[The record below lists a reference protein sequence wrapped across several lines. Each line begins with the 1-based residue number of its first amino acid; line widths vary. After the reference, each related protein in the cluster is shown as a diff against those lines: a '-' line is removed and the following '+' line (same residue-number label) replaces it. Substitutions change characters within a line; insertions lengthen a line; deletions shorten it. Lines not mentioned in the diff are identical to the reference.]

1 MGIDRIVSSLG
12 LKTTNYWVSL
22 LRSLPPHEV
31 GVIKVSAG
39 LFRFRLLFQ
48 SFVEELAYLVREAGI
63 MLPLVVEARKD
74 TLDFYQ
80 KKLSLALQEKNI
92 PTYNVPVNVVYL
104 KPSLVEKRWTVE
116 TIFTA
121 GIIEAILSHRLPILV
136 AAGVF
141 EKRVVPLGGIV
152 LARELVYTL
161 HAKKLILVGHTPIC
175 FKDGRCITEIWPEE
189 IWREKIRR
197 KEITPAMARR
207 VRTAFDILSKLGP
220 GHSVQITR
228 PQLRKDGISTGLLEE
243 LLGNGSGTYIALP
256 PQITVYPLEAVDR
269 KWLFGMIDEAFQVYG
284 RRLRS
289 DYFESIVDKKPL
301 VYLDSLQK
309 GGAVVYLLEE
319 APYMCKLFTRQD
331 YEGIGI
337 GSTVIR
343 TIYKHFGGLCWRTS
357 KNNERTPAFYLR
369 LVDEYKGEVV
379 ETEKFYIYFLGKIC
393 SKKEFLSSRINA
405 LPSSFED

>member
-12 LKTTNYWVSL
+12 LRTTNYWVNL
-22 LRSLPPHEV
+22 LKSLPPHEI

-39 LFRFRLLFQ
+39 LFRSSRLFQ
-48 SFVEELAYLVREAGI
+48 SFVEEVAYLARETGI
-63 MLPLVVEARKD
+63 MLPLVVEARKNA
-74 TLDFYQ
+74 LYFYQ
-80 KKLSLALQEKNI
+80 RKLAEALSEKDI
-92 PTYNVPVNVVYL
+92 PSYAVPVNVVYL
-104 KPSLVEKRWTVE
+104 EPSLRENGWTVE

-121 GIIEAILSHRLPILV
+121 GIIEAILSHRVPILV

-141 EKRVVPLGGIV
+141 DEKIVPLSGSV

-161 HAKKLILVGHTPIC
+161 HAKKLIFVGHTPIC

-189 IWREKIRR
+189 VWLEKIRR
-197 KEITPAMARR
+197 REITPAMARR
-207 VRTAFDILSKLGP
+207 VRSAFDILSRLGP

-228 PQLRKDGISTGLLEE
+228 PQLRGDGVSTGLLEE

-256 PQITVYPLEAVDR
+256 PQITVYPLMAMDQE
-269 KWLFGMIDEAFQVYG
+269 WLFHMIDEAFRVYG

-289 DYFESIVDKKPL
+289 DYFDSIRDKTPL
-301 VYLDSLQK
+301 VYLDSLRK
-309 GGAVVYLLEE
+309 GGAIVYRLEE

-343 TIYKHFGGLCWRTS
+343 TIYRHFGGLCWRTS
-357 KNNERTPAFYLR
+357 KTNERNHTFYLR
-369 LVDEYKGEVV
+369 LLDEYHGEVV
-379 ETEKFYIYFLGKIC
+379 ETKRFYLYFLGKTC
-393 SKKEFLSSRINA
+393 AKKEILVKRIA
-405 LPSSFED
+405 ELPSSFED